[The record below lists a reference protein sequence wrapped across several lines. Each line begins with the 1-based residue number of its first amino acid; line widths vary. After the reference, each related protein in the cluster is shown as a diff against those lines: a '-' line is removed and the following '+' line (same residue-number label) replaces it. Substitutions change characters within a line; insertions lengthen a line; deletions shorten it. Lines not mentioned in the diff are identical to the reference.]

1 MPKDST
7 NPKDSVGVSA
17 SDLEEFAKNFVAKT
31 EYDEKVTIYDKEIEE
46 LKKLLRPCKA
56 DIAACKE
63 GLDIKVDQIDFERE
77 INNLKI
83 YLGKGGS
90 GEVRG
95 SGRETSSK

>member
-17 SDLEEFAKNFVAKT
+17 SDLDEFAKNFVAKT
-31 EYDEKVTIYDKEIEE
+31 EYDEKVAIYDQEIEE
-46 LKKLLRPCKA
+46 LKKLLKPCKA
-56 DIAACKE
+56 DIAACRE
-63 GLDIKVDQIDFERE
+63 ELDIKVDQINFERE

-90 GEVRG
+90 GGGRG
-95 SGRETSSK
+95 SGDGSYSR